1 MCVGARVPHPLH
13 LACGYVHGYC
23 DSDGDSDGGSDGQM
37 DGETDGEVD
46 GERGGANDGEVDDE
60 MDGNNDGD
68 RDGDSDGDGD
78 GGIDGPHPLH
88 PVCGCT
94 CGGTSSAASRLWACT
109 RVHVIPPGAPIST
122 SRGKDAQ
129 MAAEELPTT
138 EK

>member
-94 CGGTSSAASRLWACT
+94 YGYFLRHIPLVGMCTGTCDPT
-109 RVHVIPPGAPIST
+109 GCPCFDIK
-122 SRGKDAQ
+122 GKGCADGCRRA
-129 MAAEELPTT
+129 THH
-138 EK
+138 